1 MAMTQGTNG
10 AARLAEKRSIGFQR
24 ELWYEQGFLTYAMLI
39 VGAFCLLFAVY
50 DYYNSDLFYASFL
63 FGCSA
68 AVFIGLTVLVLT
80 GVSEFLQ
87 WYFGL
92 LLIALFFFLVLNGG
106 VSGTGLYW
114 CMGFSPGIV
123 SILGYPRARYIAPLI
138 VLVLAVIFWV

>member
-92 LLIALFFFLVLNGG
+92 LLIALFFSWF
-106 VSGTGLYW
+106 
-114 CMGFSPGIV
+114 
-123 SILGYPRARYIAPLI
+123 
-138 VLVLAVIFWV
+138 